1 MKTIILFLIPSII
14 LLIVGYVFTNSIK
27 FNICIVNETVT
38 EAACIN
44 KFERIG
50 DPLFYGMGALT
61 LVFLV
66 LLSAQQAIPAWKK
79 FAKWF
84 IPLAALVFIF
94 YSEPGS
100 GNYFAPYPE
109 QVFKWLSGLYVV
121 ISFWI
126 IGRVVLNQKN
136 PSN

>member
-1 MKTIILFLIPSII
+1 MI
-14 LLIVGYVFTNSIK
+14 LLVTGYSILNFDIQVGATGELLIRTGKALVFS
-27 FNICIVNETVT
+27 
-38 EAACIN
+38 
-44 KFERIG
+44 
-50 DPLFYGMGALT
+50 MGALT

-84 IPLAALVFIF
+84 IPIAAIIFIF

-109 QVFKWLSGLYVV
+109 QVFKWLSGIYVV

-126 IGRVVLNQKN
+126 IGRVVLGQKDTN
-136 PSN
+136 